1 MSSFLANLTA
11 EELSALSD
19 YPALQPPSGIEPN
32 FATPESQNQP
42 LIIVSSLLLGIMGLF
57 FLNRVY
63 IKTFVSRRYSWD
75 DCKSTNL
82 LEAYEI

>member
-11 EELSALSD
+11 EELGALSN
-19 YPALQPPSGIEPN
+19 YPALPPPSGIEPN

-42 LIIVSSLLLGIMGLF
+42 LLIVTSLLIGIMGLF

-63 IKTFVSRRYSWD
+63 IKTFVSRKYSWD
-75 DCKSTNL
+75 DCELTKSL
-82 LEAYEI
+82 